1 MAHGIQCSE
10 QTIKYRCCYITS
22 CQSSVNNIFVQSHF
36 LRTRVSTS
44 VTLSLFLSLIV
55 CVLFCLIYL
64 LEYFIQDTFYMTSH
78 YLTNNKL
85 AQWNE
90 IECYSC
96 LLFLSTFIWVFVCA
110 TCDSLRQW
118 LKALHLLT
126 RANCTA
132 VLFKAILFLSSF
144 IAFWWMLCA
153 SFIQS
158 FSHSQL
164 QVDCSFT
171 YFPKDNTNVR
181 TNKIKLLIISR
192 FKYLNCISKNWLCVL
207 WKALLLLFR
216 CIQRWFWMR
225 ARINIAFI
233 SGISRNFT
241 IWWNS
246 FHYNV
251 DWNIC
256 QSSQ

>member
-1 MAHGIQCSE
+1 MSIVSE
-10 QTIKYRCCYITS
+10 QHFCTITFLAHS
-22 CQSSVNNIFVQSHF
+22 CQYIYHS
-36 LRTRVSTS
+36 
-44 VTLSLFLSLIV
+44 LSLSLIV
-55 CVLFCLIYL
+55 CVLFYLIYL

-118 LKALHLLT
+118 LKAPHLLT

-158 FSHSQL
+158 FPIRN
-164 QVDCSFT
+164 C
-171 YFPKDNTNVR
+171 
-181 TNKIKLLIISR
+181 KLIP
-192 FKYLNCISKNWLCVL
+192 
-207 WKALLLLFR
+207 ALHIFL
-216 CIQRWFWMR
+216 
-225 ARINIAFI
+225 
-233 SGISRNFT
+233 
-241 IWWNS
+241 
-246 FHYNV
+246 
-251 DWNIC
+251 
-256 QSSQ
+256 